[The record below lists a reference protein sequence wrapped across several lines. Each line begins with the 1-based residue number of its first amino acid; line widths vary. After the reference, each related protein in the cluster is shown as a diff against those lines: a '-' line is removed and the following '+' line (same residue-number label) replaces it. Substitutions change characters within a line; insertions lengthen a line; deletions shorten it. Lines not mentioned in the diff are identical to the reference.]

1 MRFIIVLL
9 PGVLRT
15 VQSTI
20 SFSVQSAYCARKV
33 FTGLSYTIGCVA
45 VLYVFGVF
53 LTLISSIPFRKMGWL
68 LRESSRHGL
77 TFASLTSGS
86 ANHVLCELH
95 LLPRLSATHAPSR
108 CWSTFSLTFAQF
120 PSLLFLQGVSLHQD
134 FGLGETSSSPSAPG
148 AGVLT
153 KLVGSWSII
162 HVLSLHATSHLCKS
176 VISTRR
182 VNVSFRHILST
193 SAFLVIYVVKAFF
206 NNNGRPI
213 VPWLL

>member
-33 FTGLSYTIGCVA
+33 FTGLSYNWMCSRA
-45 VLYVFGVF
+45 VCIRRIPHIDLQH
-53 LTLISSIPFRKMGWL
+53 SIPENGVA
-68 LRESSRHGL
+68 
-77 TFASLTSGS
+77 FARVISTRANLTSGS